1 MGGWTAPAAAH
12 CGWETEDLLALTED
26 GLARFR
32 REYVGIIF
40 QQHHLVPYL
49 SAVENVMLA
58 QYFHSVP
65 DEEEAISAL
74 ERVGLGHRLKNRP
87 GELSGG
93 EQQRVCIARAIINS
107 PKLLLGDEPTGNL
120 DHKSTLMVME
130 LLKEL
135 RAEERFTVVMVTHN
149 QEVAT
154 WGDRT
159 IYLDDGILVRE
170 ERINCERDCSVKLHT
185 AALFNLGRLVILVL
199 GRGFAAHRILVLM
212 AGISGGFIGVA
223 GGCFSFEF
231 LCLASVL
238 RDSKRRGRGEL
249 FPDMGDCCCRPLP
262 QYRPENN
269 PFLGRTFGCFAIV
282 CRRQHVCV
290 IRGDWHALRVR
301 PHRGGGF
308 FLGLHVSCPGE
319 RHSGLRNHGA

>member
-1 MGGWTAPAAAH
+1 MKGEQLMANGEIVPAHIIETRGLTRSYGDICALKPLDLLVPEGEWLSVMGHSGSGKSTLMNMVGGLDRPS
-12 CGWETEDLLALTED
+12 GGSLRVGNEDLLALTED

-49 SAVENVMLA
+49 SAVENVMMA

-65 DEEEAISAL
+65 DEEEAKSAL

-120 DHKSTLMVME
+120 DHKSTMMVLE

-149 QEVAT
+149 QEVAA

-159 IYLDDGILVRE
+159 IYLDDGVLVRE
-170 ERINCERDCSVKLHT
+170 EINEKH
-185 AALFNLGRLVILVL
+185 
-199 GRGFAAHRILVLM
+199 
-212 AGISGGFIGVA
+212 
-223 GGCFSFEF
+223 
-231 LCLASVL
+231 
-238 RDSKRRGRGEL
+238 K
-249 FPDMGDCCCRPLP
+249 
-262 QYRPENN
+262 Q
-269 PFLGRTFGCFAIV
+269 
-282 CRRQHVCV
+282 
-290 IRGDWHALRVR
+290 
-301 PHRGGGF
+301 
-308 FLGLHVSCPGE
+308 
-319 RHSGLRNHGA
+319 